1 MTKAGFHGL
10 PRRDARKDDLPATRD
25 ATAGKYTYTPGVAQS
40 ALDARG
46 TLHGDGARVQPQATD
61 SLLRDFLA
69 LLEAAQEELNQRW
82 NGPGNSGCHADRA

>member
-10 PRRDARKDDLPATRD
+10 PQYGARKDSLPAARD
-25 ATAGKYTYTPGVAQS
+25 VVAGKYTYTPGVAQS

-46 TLHGDGARVQPQATD
+46 TLHGDGARVQLQVTD

-82 NGPGNSGCHADRA
+82 NGQGSSGRRADRA